1 MCKPYNIYR
10 YVICEKKGIGV
21 HAQHCH
27 PPPPPSDASSL
38 GLQLL
43 ITRQRQ
49 VKYNLN
55 KYQKSDYRII
65 LTHIDGYAFHF
76 MKDVAHVPIVYILI
90 KYQMKRCTYIVNV

>member
-21 HAQHCH
+21 HAQHCQ
-27 PPPPPSDASSL
+27 PPPSDASSL

-76 MKDVAHVPIVYILI
+76 MKDVAHVPIVIYINQI
-90 KYQMKRCTYIVNV
+90 SNEAVYIYR